1 MISQYKDPRPP
12 RMEIN
17 CNPTCTSQDC
27 AGCRLATRESAR
39 GRAPAKGP
47 RQAPYQ
53 GVWGLSSISVQ
64 IKMNIYKE
72 ELVIPAQA
80 GIQSLEIIG

>member
-1 MISQYKDPRPP
+1 
-12 RMEIN
+12 
-17 CNPTCTSQDC
+17 
-27 AGCRLATRESAR
+27 
-39 GRAPAKGP
+39 
-47 RQAPYQ
+47 
-53 GVWGLSSISVQ
+53 VWGLSSISVQ